1 MTLSSTESAGRAKP
15 LLGIYLN
22 DHLAG
27 ATGGLELAR
36 RVARSRR
43 GTSMESDL
51 AELVEEVGQDRA
63 ELVRII
69 RTLGFSVARLKLAV
83 AWLGEKLSR
92 FKLNGRLLRGSPLST
107 LIELEAMSLGVHG
120 KAAGWKTLRAMCDRL
135 PRLDAGKLE
144 ELLDRANRQL
154 DLLERLRTETAEEI
168 ARERAGGQVP

>member
-1 MTLSSTESAGRAKP
+1 MSGNENAGPAKP
-15 LLGIYLN
+15 LLAIYLN

-27 ATGGLELAR
+27 STGGLELAR
-36 RVARSRR
+36 RLARGHR
-43 GTSMESDL
+43 GTSTGAALDEL
-51 AELVEEVGQDRA
+51 AEEVREDRA

-69 RTLGFSVARLKLAV
+69 RTLGFSIARHKLVV
-83 AWLGEKLSR
+83 AWAGEKLSR

-107 LIELEAMSLGVHG
+107 LVELEAMFLGVQG
-120 KAAGWKTLRAMCDRL
+120 KAAGWRTLRIMAGRL
-135 PRLDAGKLE
+135 SRLDAGKLD